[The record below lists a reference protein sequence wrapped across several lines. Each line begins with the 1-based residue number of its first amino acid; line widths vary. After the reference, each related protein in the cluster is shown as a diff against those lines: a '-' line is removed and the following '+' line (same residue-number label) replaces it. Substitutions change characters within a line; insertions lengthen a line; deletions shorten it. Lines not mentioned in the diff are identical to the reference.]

1 MPAYIYRAY
10 SEAGDLKTGE
20 LDAANAEA
28 AERALGGQGLIPLAI
43 SQKGGGGNGN
53 WWEIELSPGGGISLQ
68 DLAGFTRECATLVE
82 AELPVDQVLRVVAGQ
97 ASSARLRK
105 PCEAV
110 LSSVMNGASL
120 SEALKE
126 HPKVFPPFYTGIVQ
140 AGEAAGHLKHVFTE
154 LADYLER
161 RVRTAARIKSALVYP
176 AVLGLVAILAI
187 GVIIAVLVP
196 NLVPLFEDTGAD
208 LPASLALIV
217 GVRDGV
223 IAYWPLVLVGLTM
236 IAVGGI
242 GVIRSDGFRTWM
254 HRWSLQAPLVGA
266 LTQKR
271 ESARL
276 GRMLGTLLRAGVTL
290 LPAIQHVQAATG
302 NTAVAAMLGDAAEEL
317 RQGGSLNLAIQ
328 RAGLLPAL
336 VPQLISVGEETGRLD
351 QMLLHM
357 AGIFEQQAETQVE
370 RMMTLLTP
378 MLTLLIGL
386 GVGSLI
392 ITVMNAILSVNELA
406 L

>member
-1 MPAYIYRAY
+1 MPVFVYRAY
-10 SEAGDLKTGE
+10 SESGDLKTGE
-20 LDAANAEA
+20 LDAPSAEA
-28 AERALGGQGLIPLAI
+28 AERLLDGQGLIPLAV
-43 SQKGGGGNGN
+43 SQRGKGSGEN
-53 WWEIELSPGGGISLQ
+53 WWDIELTSGGGISQQ
-68 DLAGFTRECATLVE
+68 DLARFTRECATLVE
-82 AELPVDQVLRVVAGQ
+82 AELPIDQVLRVVAGQ
-97 ASSARLRK
+97 APGAKLRK
-105 PCEAV
+105 VCDAV

-120 SEALKE
+120 SDALKE
-126 HPKVFPPFYTGIVQ
+126 YPKIFPAFYTGIVQ

-176 AVLGLVAILAI
+176 AVLGLVAMVAI

-196 NLVPLFEDTGAD
+196 NLVPLFEDTGAE

-217 GVRDGV
+217 GIRDAV
-223 IAYWPLVLVGLTM
+223 VEYWPLVLIGLGLLAVGA
-236 IAVGGI
+236 IAV
-242 GVIRSDGFRTWM
+242 VRSEGFRTWA
-254 HRWSLQAPLVGA
+254 HRWSLRAPLIGP

-290 LPAIQHVQAATG
+290 LPAIQHVRTATG
-302 NTAVAAMLGDAAEEL
+302 NSAVAGMLEGAAEEL
-317 RQGGSLNLAIQ
+317 RQGGSLHAAI
-328 RAGLLPAL
+328 RNAKLLPDL

-351 QMLLHM
+351 HMLLHM

-378 MLTLLIGL
+378 LLTLLIGL